1 VQQVALHYGIYISQ
15 GDVRS
20 WLGEE
25 PLKINVNEHVIL
37 EKLQLNYVQWDR
49 KKKKRPQFANFGHWS
64 TPYVMENHPILVEV
78 NKLDMAQSINI
89 AKENRRL
96 RASITSRGSS
106 RQSSRSGS
114 APSSQDPVPV
124 RAAAKKTCWMIT
136 GSNFQS
142 GSEYLT
148 INTCMSVRSSVK
160 TIISLGLPSKITDK
174 SGRTYEVYVDRSC
187 VNACAVTGV
196 KQIVTHDG
204 VPRLLP
210 VTIDITEDT
219 QREPDPYSGEQIVY
233 YKANVVAK
241 GLVPGAKYVMFRYKS
256 LSDVPTA
263 LSEVSD
269 SRHISSLYFRP
280 NDVTWAVR
288 EVIASNCT
296 AYFRCMLAKNGET
309 EHFSPVRPF
318 SPSASQNNIGS
329 NAVSGAMFPNP
340 DGSTIWSATEDLDHF
355 QQSNVV
361 SIRELQ
367 PKTKLRNIE
376 EKNELPVFM
385 RKRKKSSSA
394 ARRSKNDR
402 DPPNYNITVHI
413 EGSEVQINCGEGK
426 QTLKWLALAAAGRVA
441 RSAKSKGRIRIREKV
456 GACSEIKSIL
466 PSMLSSSKWDS
477 EADLQ
482 MLNMRPNTATRKH
495 GEDQSAEYNEVGA
508 TYFVPGRTD
517 IWTPEKLAPQVAFLT
532 KVKQVSALKVA
543 DKKQKAAKLMMSA
556 IKVKKKSGGSSGSVP
571 FPLENGKPTQKV
583 SGGKTKS
590 MEDGDTREW
599 DHSRPGSRARTRSRG
614 SSRSG
619 RSRPGSKSANKRSRP
634 GSRSQNRSR
643 VSRVSNTSGD
653 IPLSPYV
660 LANGA
665 HAKKSSGA
673 LHVSEGHD
681 VKAFL
686 NQAFATT
693 PTDGGA
699 RRLGALPP
707 FGSVG
712 PSGSVPG
719 GHETNRSIS
728 TTWSSEGVGGGKHK
742 VNPTSKIK
750 DVLRHNSHI
759 WAELF
764 EGNEGQV
771 STWMD
776 DAFYHG
782 KNTIRNE
789 KIMKKAQAI
798 KVKEQAFWAVI
809 AARKRVDKAKYYTS
823 TTESLINDG
832 VVEIVDK
839 ISQIAVHFGK
849 MLKRFMKKF
858 LKLTQTETADVQIAE
873 AAMVTLGL
881 LPDAIA
887 HMKENKN
894 MANAMKTL
902 RLVEH
907 SVVQSAKLVNM
918 KKNFN
923 DPPTHT
929 LDELLQDL
937 KPLIKSVTNCD
948 EAIFQPESEEQAWN
962 AAKEA
967 DETAERAATLM
978 TKVRRRASTFQVWI
992 ADCEKKF
999 YELNDG
1005 IEDFVESEWEK
1016 EKERM
1021 GALTSFD
1028 HDWERTKIDSIVPHR
1043 EEYYKI
1049 RDICRDYYHILKGVF
1064 QHFCIIGNSASADG
1078 DYTISLSEFMI
1089 FAKKIKIIDGT
1100 LLHVTD
1106 VQRIFVLTNAGR
1118 QIENKGDEEFEC
1130 HEFMEALIRVAIL
1143 RYSTEHGGNVVKAV
1157 DYLFHK
1163 KVAHLYFHAIYDPHF
1178 REHLE
1183 NYRVKNVY
1191 KRYDHIL
1198 EDVFYLVGIPLGEYE
1213 DTLDMTGFSKLI
1225 FQAKLVDALLTRIE
1239 VKKAFVQSQM
1249 KPISPDAWIDDDEV
1263 EDVDTDD
1270 EKDGELGPNKGQV
1283 RAEAEDLSLRQMDY
1297 DEFKE
1302 ALGRCAVY
1310 KWDDQSKYNDKTL
1323 DWKLEQILIN
1333 VVKLDP
1339 LDLQARRRKNAKL
1352 GLSDDV

>member
-1 VQQVALHYGIYISQ
+1 MVRWGDPKVTKRLAPLTKQDALNMGRVPARICWEGYGGECCVQQVALHYGIYISQ

-556 IKVKKKSGGSSGSVP
+556 IKVKKKSGGSSGS
-571 FPLENGKPTQKV
+571 
-583 SGGKTKS
+583 
-590 MEDGDTREW
+590 
-599 DHSRPGSRARTRSRG
+599 
-614 SSRSG
+614 
-619 RSRPGSKSANKRSRP
+619 
-634 GSRSQNRSR
+634 
-643 VSRVSNTSGD
+643 
-653 IPLSPYV
+653 
-660 LANGA
+660 
-665 HAKKSSGA
+665 SSGA

-707 FGSVG
+707 FGSIG

-918 KKNFN
+918 KKKFN